1 MDFVTS
7 FTIRL
12 VFIFAS
18 FRNDTFTQAYHPCDQ
33 PSRILVVRN
42 KIMIGRQLQSRHS
55 HQRFVSQFERCR
67 KKRSHLTLLSES
79 GERTNETPSSS
90 SSSSSSSSTTS
101 QLLNGVFA
109 RIDRT
114 LSYKTEQS
122 RSENDGNSKAVTD
135 KDVTEALQDIASNIR
150 EKGSKPSLDITSK
163 ETVNEMMKNVETR
176 SIQTIESS
184 GISKIRSTADAD
196 DNLHQH
202 QKHPDYST
210 NPTIT
215 TTALAH
221 SLWSYVLRPGVDV
234 AIDATAGN
242 GYDSF
247 AMANMLFPQYV
258 IRQNSSEK
266 DDITDSNSSAS
277 ATRSMLYA
285 IDVQLTACQNTTERL
300 SSILPPHIMSNHVQI
315 WHTSHETLPIL
326 NDNNNVALIVYNLG
340 FLPGSHSKGNDKS
353 ITTKTITTITSMGNA
368 ISLLRIGGLL
378 SVTTYPRTNHQE
390 DNAVQVFMETL
401 ALFSSQTQSWTKYLE
416 CVHLHNNNND
426 NKDEVHNSNV
436 SFSSIDVRDHLIQTL
451 QQVYDDN
458 PYQKWRVTQHKKLG
472 RIDAP
477 ILFTAV
483 RIQ

>member
-7 FTIRL
+7 CIIRL

-33 PSRILVVRN
+33 SSRILVVRN

-67 KKRSHLTLLSES
+67 KKQSHLTLLSVS
-79 GERTNETPSSS
+79 DERTNETP
-90 SSSSSSSSTTS
+90 SSSSSSTTS

-122 RSENDGNSKAVTD
+122 RSGNGGNSKDATD
-135 KDVTEALQDIASNIR
+135 IDVTEALRDITSNIR
-150 EKGSKPSLDITSK
+150 EKGSKPSLDNTSK

-184 GISKIRSTADAD
+184 GTPKTRSTADAD
-196 DNLHQH
+196 SDVQHQH

-266 DDITDSNSSAS
+266 DNITDSNSSAG

-426 NKDEVHNSNV
+426 NEDKDDNSNV
-436 SFSSIDVRDHLIQTL
+436 AFSSIDVRDHLIQTL

>member
-7 FTIRL
+7 CIIRL

-67 KKRSHLTLLSES
+67 KKQSHLTLLSVS
-79 GERTNETPSSS
+79 DERTNETP
-90 SSSSSSSSTTS
+90 SSSSSSTTS

-184 GISKIRSTADAD
+184 GTPKTRSTADAD
-196 DNLHQH
+196 SDVQHQH

-221 SLWSYVLRPGVDV
+221 SLWSYVLRPGVDI

-247 AMANMLFPQYV
+247 AMAKMLFPQYV
-258 IRQNSSEK
+258 IPQNSSEK
-266 DDITDSNSSAS
+266 DDITDSNSSTG

-326 NDNNNVALIVYNLG
+326 NDSNNVALIVYNLG

-416 CVHLHNNNND
+416 CVHLHNYNND
-426 NKDEVHNSNV
+426 NEDKDDNSNV
-436 SFSSIDVRDHLIQTL
+436 AFSSIDVRDHLIQTL